1 MPFKTT
7 TPPRPTLVVRKKRPT
22 TAVVG
27 NTPAPAPLQAQKATV
42 KPTPVQPKTLVQ
54 PPPQLKAIS
63 PPAVKPSPSAQPSPT
78 LPPVEQPPVRD
89 LNQPNRK
96 ERDAQARQ
104 EILTLLRQRWPLAF
118 PEDLRQLKPWAL
130 GIHHALVAELPDT
143 KPALIGKTLNFLQR
157 GGKGAYWHA
166 LLKGGP
172 RYNLDG
178 TPNGEVTEKDQEH
191 AREQLAAIRAWRKV
205 KQQARPEPSSSPGA
219 DAKDVPLSPEDRN
232 SAG

>member
-1 MPFKTT
+1 
-7 TPPRPTLVVRKKRPT
+7 
-22 TAVVG
+22 
-27 NTPAPAPLQAQKATV
+27 
-42 KPTPVQPKTLVQ
+42 
-54 PPPQLKAIS
+54 
-63 PPAVKPSPSAQPSPT
+63 
-78 LPPVEQPPVRD
+78 
-89 LNQPNRK
+89 
-96 ERDAQARQ
+96 
-104 EILTLLRQRWPLAF
+104 LRQRWPLAF

-219 DAKDVPLSPEDRN
+219 DAKESPCLLRTGIQPAEIRPHLSRFLLHLSLGQSSCVERKPGRQ
-232 SAG
+232 